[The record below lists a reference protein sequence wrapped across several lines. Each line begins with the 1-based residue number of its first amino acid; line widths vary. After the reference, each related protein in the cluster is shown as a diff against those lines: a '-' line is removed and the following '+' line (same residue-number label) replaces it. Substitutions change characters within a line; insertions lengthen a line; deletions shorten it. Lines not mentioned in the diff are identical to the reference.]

1 MEKRATEVKKNVF
14 KIVMKTELVIN
25 YDQPVSEIALPKKV
39 RDVNRG
45 LYKVKV
51 EKTGE
56 TKVKVVL
63 MDLGLE
69 VCHKTAKMIM
79 KKAGISQ
86 AGIHEIIHFVSV
98 MPEDLPENKFYI
110 SSLREESKH
119 GPLELIPTICVY
131 GKNSVNISL
140 GLRDDLP
147 LLKTYFLG
155 IEDN

>member
-1 MEKRATEVKKNVF
+1 MEGQVTEVKKNVF
-14 KIVMKTELVIN
+14 KIVMKTELIIN

-45 LYKVKV
+45 LYKVKI
-51 EKTGE
+51 EETGE
-56 TKVKVVL
+56 KPVVVVL
-63 MDLGLE
+63 IDLGPE
-69 VCHKTAKMIM
+69 VCHKTAKMAM
-79 KKAGISQ
+79 EKAGISQ
-86 AGIHEIIHFVSV
+86 AGVHEIVHFASV
-98 MPEDLPENKFYI
+98 LPDLPETKFYI

-119 GPLELIPTICVY
+119 GPLELVPTICVY